1 MKIERSWERERES
14 NINKVDQKWC
24 IIFVVRILRERKW
37 FPGFVSLDGFRKP
50 ARVDVVYLVSQIMSL
65 SFTNSE
71 KAKLFMML

>member
-1 MKIERSWERERES
+1 MKIERSWERES
-14 NINKVDQKWC
+14 NINKIDQKWC
-24 IIFVVRILRERKW
+24 TSIIFVVRILRERKW

-71 KAKLFMML
+71 NAKLFMML